1 MKTYAIIVAA
11 GKSSRLEGM
20 VPKQFREIAG
30 RPMLAW
36 TIGRFE
42 AAKTIDQIVVVVA
55 EENLLYASEHIVDP
69 FDFQKVSKIVIG
81 GDSRFESV
89 YRGIKSLPLSTQ
101 TVAIHDGARPLV
113 TPDDIDRVVS
123 MAQQERA
130 AILAAPIS
138 DTVKRAQDGFILA
151 TLDRTLL
158 FGAQTPQVFQYDLI
172 KAAYERGGTENNPD
186 CYTDDAALI
195 EATGFKVKVVEPTG
209 PNLKVTT
216 QTDLDIVRSLLMREI
231 NGGD

>member
-1 MKTYAIIVAA
+1 MKTYAVIVAA

-55 EENLLYASEHIVDP
+55 EENLLYSSEHVVDP
-69 FDFQKVSKIVIG
+69 YRFDKVTKIVIG

-89 YRGIKSLPLSTQ
+89 HLGIKSLPLSTQ

-123 MAQQERA
+123 TAQQERA

-138 DTVKRAQDGFILA
+138 DTVKRVQDGFILA

-158 FGAQTPQVFQYDLI
+158 YGAQTPQVFQYDLI
-172 KAAYERGGTENNPD
+172 KAAYERAATENNPD
-186 CYTDDAALI
+186 WYTDDASLI
-195 EATGFKVKVVEPTG
+195 EASGFKVKVVEPTG

-216 QTDLDIVRSLLMREI
+216 QTDLDIVRSLLIREAD
-231 NGGD
+231 GGD

>member
-1 MKTYAIIVAA
+1 
-11 GKSSRLEGM
+11 
-20 VPKQFREIAG
+20 
-30 RPMLAW
+30 MLAW

-55 EENLLYASEHIVDP
+55 EENLLYASEHIVDRYG
-69 FDFQKVSKIVIG
+69 FDKIIKLVIG

-101 TVAIHDGARPLV
+101 FVAIHDGARPLV

-123 MAQQERA
+123 TAQEERA

-158 FGAQTPQVFQYDLI
+158 YGAQTPQVFQYDLI
-172 KAAYERGGTENNPD
+172 KAAYERGSAENNSD
-186 CYTDDAALI
+186 RYTDDAALI
-195 EATGFKVKVVEPTG
+195 EAAGFKVKVVEPTG

-216 QTDLDIVRSLLMREI
+216 QTDFDIVRSLLMRETD
-231 NGGD
+231 GGD